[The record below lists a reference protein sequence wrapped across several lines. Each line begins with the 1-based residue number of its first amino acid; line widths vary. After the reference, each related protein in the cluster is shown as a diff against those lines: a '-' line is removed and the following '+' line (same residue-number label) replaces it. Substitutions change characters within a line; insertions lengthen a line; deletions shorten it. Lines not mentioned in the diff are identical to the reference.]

1 MREYRKWLQW
11 TLSKI
16 FIFKGNSV
24 TWSHT
29 HFIDD
34 KIKSEKGQMTQR
46 WHDNGSEPFVSCRE
60 LELQGE
66 GLRGEGRGEA
76 LGHC

>member
-11 TLSKI
+11 TLSKV

-29 HFIDD
+29 RFIDD
-34 KIKSEKGQMTQR
+34 KTKSEKGQMTQR
-46 WHDNGSEPFVSCRE
+46 RHNNGSEPFVSS
-60 LELQGE
+60 QGIRAPW
-66 GLRGEGRGEA
+66 RGAQRRGRGEA
-76 LGHC
+76 LELC